1 MLNQFQNMPP
11 YSGTVSVD
19 GTQVEVR
26 DGSGQFEGKNYFV
39 SKDGRFVMNEQMQI
53 VGKIVNGVFAAIE
66 QSDVAELKAM
76 GVLGGQP
83 GAPQGAPPQ
92 GAPQGAPQSQQQ
104 PPMPAQRGMMGGM

>member
-39 SKDGRFVMNEQMQI
+39 SKDGRFVMDEQMQI

-76 GVLGGQP
+76 GVLGGQ
-83 GAPQGAPPQ
+83 Q
-92 GAPQGAPQSQQQ
+92 GAPQQGAPQAQQQ